1 MLRRFLAQYPT
12 FGTKNKPRS
21 LSYQQQSPYYWWWA
35 YLRRNADYL
44 ACCENDGKGKLAKL
58 YKDFGDVR
66 EDNFKRWWTEGQ
78 RGGNLFAEKRGAM
91 KLTLLEDKSQWDD
104 TWTQDQ
110 VLVIAVPLT
119 SSKRYLQSRFAR
131 ILKER
136 HTAKRGRTK
145 KLLEMSNSQYPLE
158 RNYTIENLR
167 KTLQVY
173 DEYAV
178 TRSASKKVPLWKVG
192 ENLRLVPTAMT
203 SNKLM
208 AEENFLRRNV
218 MAATVKRY
226 LNNAE
231 KIISGTSLGRFPV
244 STTVV

>member
-1 MLRRFLAQYPT
+1 MLRRFLAQHPT

-44 ACCENDGKGKLAKL
+44 ACCENGGKGKLAKL
-58 YKDFGDVR
+58 YKNFGDVR
-66 EDNFKRWWTEGQ
+66 EDNFKRWWTEEQ
-78 RGGNLFAEKRGAM
+78 RGGNLFAENKAAM
-91 KLTLLEDKSQWDD
+91 KLTLLEDKSQWDES
-104 TWTQDQ
+104 WTQDR
-110 VLVIAVPLT
+110 VLIIAVPLT

-173 DEYAV
+173 DEYAA

-203 SNKLM
+203 SPKYM
-208 AEENFLRRNV
+208 PEENFLRRNV
-218 MAATVKRY
+218 MGATVKRY
-226 LNNAE
+226 LKYAE
-231 KIISGTSLGRFPV
+231 KIITGTALGKFPV
-244 STTVV
+244 STKVV